1 MNLNITGVKTNLMKW
16 IESIGRGLF
25 EPERETSTG
34 ELWFFKFFEL
44 FVAVYT
50 ILFVWEWGWYTQLRN
65 VEVVLPLGLANY
77 LDVSIFFDH
86 NLALIH
92 AALITILV
100 ILCFFRLG
108 PKWLY
113 MVVVILFHL
122 QYVIRFS
129 QGEIPHSQNLI
140 GMSVFCFAIGAWFFP
155 GEKQMPRFL
164 MGSIIFFIG
173 LGYTSAF
180 FAKLIGTGF
189 NWYDGRHLWLWI
201 SEKSIDI
208 LSREGAYFPNFLQ
221 QMALNSTVI
230 ASVILLIGWFTELI
244 GFTMWWKKIRPYT
257 TTLLIAMHI
266 GITLTMNI
274 RFDAFVM
281 QLILVGFPWYKLAD
295 YYMTSMPDLV
305 RKWV

>member
-1 MNLNITGVKTNLMKW
+1 MKK
-16 IESIGRGLF
+16 IAAHIGDQLF
-25 EPERETSTG
+25 EPERAQTSG
-34 ELWFFKFFEL
+34 ERIFFKLFEL
-44 FVAVYT
+44 FVVAYT
-50 ILFVWEWGWYTQLRN
+50 IRFMWEWGLYTQLRN

-77 LDVSIFFDH
+77 YNSAWLFDH
-86 NLALIH
+86 NLALINAFIVTALLC
-92 AALITILV
+92 AA
-100 ILCFFRLG
+100 FFRMG

-113 MVVVILFHL
+113 MLVMVLFHI
-122 QYVIRFS
+122 QYVVRFS

-155 GEKQMPRFL
+155 AKSEIPRFV

-173 LGYTSAF
+173 LGYTAAF
-180 FAKLIGTGF
+180 FSKLIGTGI

-208 LSREGAYFPNFLQ
+208 LSREGVYSPNFLQ
-221 QMALNSTVI
+221 QMALGSTAV

-244 GFTMWWKKIRPYT
+244 GFTMWWKKLRPYT
-257 TTLLIAMHI
+257 TTLLIAMHF

-281 QLILVGFPWYKLAD
+281 QLILVGYPWYKLIDRFQLREPLFFKIEYENQRRAE
-295 YYMTSMPDLV
+295 
-305 RKWV
+305 

>member
-1 MNLNITGVKTNLMKW
+1 MKW
-16 IESIGRGLF
+16 AENIDRGLF
-25 EPERETSTG
+25 EPERSTSNG
-34 ELWFFKFFEL
+34 ELWFFKFLEL
-44 FVAVYT
+44 FVSVYT
-50 ILFVWEWGWYTQLRN
+50 VIFVWEWGWYTQLRN

-77 LDVSIFFDH
+77 MDVSLFFDH
-86 NLALIH
+86 NLALIN
-92 AALITILV
+92 AALITLLV
-100 ILCFFRLG
+100 ILCYFRIG

-113 MVVVILFHL
+113 MVVLILFHL

-155 GEKQMPRFL
+155 GEKQMPRFVL
-164 MGSIIFFIG
+164 GSIIFFIG

-180 FAKLIGTGF
+180 FSKLIGTGF

-208 LSREGAYFPNFLQ
+208 LSREGVYQPNILQ
-221 QMALNSTVI
+221 QMALNSTAI

-257 TTLLIAMHI
+257 TALLIGMHI

-281 QLILVGFPWYKLAD
+281 QLILVGFPWYKLID
-295 YYMTSMPDLV
+295 HFTVSMPDIV
-305 RKWV
+305 RKWI